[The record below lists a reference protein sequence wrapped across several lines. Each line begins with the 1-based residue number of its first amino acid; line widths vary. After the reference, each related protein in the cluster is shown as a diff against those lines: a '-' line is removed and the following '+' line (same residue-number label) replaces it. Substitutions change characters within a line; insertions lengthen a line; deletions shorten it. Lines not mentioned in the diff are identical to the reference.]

1 MKILVTG
8 GSGLVGCAID
18 SQKAICAQHKFTFLT
33 SKDGDLRDLA
43 VCRAIFTKYNPDIVI
58 HLAANVGGL
67 YKNMKMPVEM
77 LNDNLEMNSNIVKCC
92 KEFQVVKAIFCLST
106 CIFPDK
112 TTYPIDETMLH
123 NGPPH
128 SSNAAYAYA
137 KRMLEVQCAA
147 YNQEYHTNYMCIIPT
162 NIFGPHDNFHLKD
175 SHVIPGLIHKAYLA
189 KQNNK
194 PFTLLGSGSALRQFI
209 YSNDLARIILYLVD
223 YYYGSDPMICSV
235 GEDQEISIDTVAK
248 TIATQFEID
257 KLYYD
262 DTYADG
268 QYKKTASNKRLL
280 DFFKKNNIDF
290 QFTPIDRAIE
300 ETVTWFKDNY
310 ENCRK

>member
-8 GSGLVGCAID
+8 GSGLVGQAIN
-18 SQKAICAQHKFTFLT
+18 SEKAMSPHHKFTFLT
-33 SKDGDLRDLA
+33 SKDGDLRSLDI
-43 VCRAIFTKYNPDIVI
+43 CRAIFTTHQPDIVI

-67 YKNMKMPVEM
+67 YKNMKQPVEM

-92 KEFQVVKAIFCLST
+92 KEFQVIKAIFCLST

-147 YNQEYHTNYMCIIPT
+147 YNKEYHTNYMCIIPT

-189 KQNNK
+189 KQSCK
-194 PFTLLGSGSALRQFI
+194 PFTLLGSGRALRQFI
-209 YSNDLARIILYLVD
+209 YSNDLARIILYLLD
-223 YYYGSDPMICSV
+223 YYYDSEPMICSV
-235 GEDQEISIDTVAK
+235 GEQDEVSIDTVARK
-248 TIATQFEID
+248 VAKQFDID
-257 KLYYD
+257 DIYYD

-280 DFFKKNNIDF
+280 DFFEKNNIDF
-290 QFTPIDRAIE
+290 QFTPIEKAIE
-300 ETVTWFKDNY
+300 ETVKWFKDNY
-310 ENCRK
+310 DTCRK